1 MSLIK
6 CIECGSEVSSY
17 AQACPKC
24 GCPVQ
29 VSIDVSGG
37 DRLYDIVVTKAE
49 ITSPSWVVG
58 FIRTTKNL
66 DVDSARAVAGAQPF
80 VAVEGVNKAVADKIK
95 ELLEKEACTVV
106 IVDSNVTEEQFT
118 ETMLEGTHLYKKYQ
132 PLRCPICGS
141 TAVTTTSR
149 GYSLLTGFIGSNK
162 TVNRCGKCGH
172 TWKP

>member
-29 VSIDVSGG
+29 VSIDALKIDS
-37 DRLYDIVVTKAE
+37 LYDVVVSEAK

-58 FIRTTKNL
+58 FIRTTRNL
-66 DVDSARAVAGAQPF
+66 DVETARAVANKQPF
-80 VAVEGVNKAVADKIK
+80 VAVEGVNKNVANRIK
-95 ELLEKEACTVV
+95 ELLEKENCTVS
-106 IVDSNVTEEQFT
+106 IVESNAKVEQFT
-118 ETMLEGTHLYKKYQ
+118 DTMLRETHLYKKYQ
-132 PLRCPICGS
+132 PLRCPRCGS
-141 TAVTTTSR
+141 TSVTTTSR
-149 GYSLLTGFIGSNK
+149 GYSLVWGFAGSNK

>member
-6 CIECGSEVSSY
+6 CIECDSDVSSY
-17 AQACPKC
+17 AQTCPKC

-29 VSIDVSGG
+29 VSIDALKVN
-37 DRLYDIVVTKAE
+37 RLYDVVVTEAK

-66 DVDSARAVAGAQPF
+66 DVDSARAVASTQPF
-80 VAVEGVNKAVADKIK
+80 VAVDGVNKSVANKIK
-95 ELLEKEACTVV
+95 ELLEKENCIVSV
-106 IVDSNVTEEQFT
+106 VDSNAGTELFT
-118 ETMLEGTHLYKKYQ
+118 ESMFEETHLYKKYQ
-132 PLRCPICGS
+132 PLKCPRCGS

-149 GYSLLTGFIGSNK
+149 GYSLVWGFAGSNK

>member
-6 CIECGSEVSSY
+6 CIECGADVSSY

-29 VSIDVSGG
+29 VIIDAANRNKLFDVSVSHIDNADTG
-37 DRLYDIVVTKAE
+37 
-49 ITSPSWVVG
+49 WVIG
-58 FIRTTKNL
+58 FVRTIKGL
-66 DVDSARAVAGAQPF
+66 DVDTATEIVESQPF
-80 VAVEGVNKAVADKIK
+80 VVATGVNQGVADKIK
-95 ELLEKEACTVV
+95 ELLENEDCTVF
-106 IVDSNVTEEQFT
+106 VTESDESEEQFT
-118 ETMLEGTHLYKKYQ
+118 ESMLKETHLYKKYQ
-132 PLRCPICGS
+132 PLKCPRCGS

-149 GYSLLTGFIGSNK
+149 GYSLVWGFAGSNK